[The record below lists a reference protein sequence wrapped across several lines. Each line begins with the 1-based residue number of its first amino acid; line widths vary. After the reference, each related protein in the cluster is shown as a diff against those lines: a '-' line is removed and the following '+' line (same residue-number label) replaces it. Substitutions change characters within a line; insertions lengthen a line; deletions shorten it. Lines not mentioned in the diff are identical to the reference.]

1 MPREAT
7 HDPPL
12 DPAIEAK
19 VRASFGA
26 QEAMR
31 TVGARLVELAR
42 GRAAIELPA
51 SPHVGQQAGFVHG
64 GVVAMILDSACGYA
78 SLTTMPAP
86 SEVVTVE
93 FKINFLRPAL
103 GERILARG
111 SVTRAG
117 RSLTVAQGEAFA
129 VSNGREELVAI
140 MIATMIPF
148 SPR

>member
-1 MPREAT
+1 MPP
-7 HDPPL
+7 DSPL

-19 VRASFGA
+19 VRASFDA

-31 TVGARLVELAR
+31 TVGARMLALGP
-42 GRAAIELPA
+42 GRAEIELPA
-51 SPHVGQQAGFVHG
+51 LPHVGQQAGFVHG

-78 SLTTMPAP
+78 SLTTMPAE

-111 SVTRAG
+111 AVTRAG

-129 VSNGREELVAI
+129 LREEREDLVAI

-148 SPR
+148 TPR

>member
-1 MPREAT
+1 MPPER
-7 HDPPL
+7 PI

-19 VRASFGA
+19 VRASFDA

-31 TVGARLVELAR
+31 TVGARLVEVAH
-42 GRAAIELPA
+42 GRTAIELPA
-51 SPHVGQQAGFVHG
+51 APHVGQQAGFVHG

-78 SLTTMPAP
+78 SLTTMPAE

-129 VSNGREELVAI
+129 LREGREDLVAI

-148 SPR
+148 TAR

>member
-1 MPREAT
+1 MPP
-7 HDPPL
+7 DPTL
-12 DPAIEAK
+12 DPLIAAK
-19 VRASFGA
+19 VRDSFDA

-31 TVGARLVELAR
+31 TVGARLVDLGA
-42 GRAAIELPA
+42 GRATIELPA
-51 SPHVGQQAGFVHG
+51 APHIGQQAGFVHG

-78 SLTTMPAP
+78 SLTTMPAQ
-86 SEVVTVE
+86 SDVVTVE

-111 SVTRAG
+111 SVTRVG

-129 VSNGREELVAI
+129 LREGREDLVAI

-148 SPR
+148 TPR